1 MYPPSSIIARLR
13 QLLDR
18 GGHPLES
25 HFSFH
30 ALLGFL
36 PLPKYH
42 LVIVNKKHKV
52 GAIAQRWVYG
62 ISEWQ
67 LFPLQYVAKGV
78 AGVGGGGGGRT
89 SRYRELVEGYI
100 DLSKDFFFSYY
111 YDLTHS
117 LQHNLTVGERDS
129 RSGGSESG
137 QARRDS
143 GKESERAGML
153 DERKQKEAAE
163 ETTQLSTADSDAP
176 SASGSMV
183 KSASIPAFPS
193 RSGAAS
199 SLSSNSSLLTDVES
213 TLSDLSDSPSKSN
226 ASARP
231 TTPLSTALP
240 DGSNPW
246 ADLDTSF
253 AAAAN
258 APAAHS
264 SPLATPRSGS
274 RSSPLPG
281 PTSPSSRS
289 TPYLPPLPPRV
300 SAYADQWLWNF
311 YPAHTL
317 LSSLPLSSYWL
328 VPLVHGFFQQQLLRV
343 GHLDLLV
350 TLLARRS
357 RHYAGTRYIKRGIE
371 ARGHVANEVESEQI
385 IECIDRGS
393 AWFSN
398 STSYS
403 SVVILRGSIPLYWWQ
418 ENVHTMKPN
427 VVIATEQDNYT
438 ATRQHF
444 DDLRRRYG
452 DKIDILSLIKKEE
465 KNPQEMRLGY
475 AFTAA
480 VATLREAYKAEEVK
494 LEYQTYDF
502 LNMRHAKANVLRDVR
517 NLVAPA
523 VDAQGVFSHVNVIET
538 EEEKEDVSSASDL
551 LRRERRH
558 VSRSRQTGVV
568 RINCVDCLDRTNV
581 AMFCTGKAA
590 MKRQLQALGLLGAK
604 GEKVWPELVLVLQRF
619 YTQHGDRIAQQYA
632 GSGAM
637 HREALYDK
645 GQEEGEV
652 DTLDNNDL
660 ISGPSGGVGQATRD
674 RLTDEHNRDVA
685 AERDTQRT
693 SAPTAER
700 APKQKPGAGMAHNAI
715 SFAKRYYSNNVTD
728 VEKQQA
734 INVFLG
740 HFIPPADPRSKQVW
754 DCDPNT
760 ALHEF
765 DQRLAQHGD
774 NEPLFYP
781 PYNPN
786 CLVPVK
792 LAKRRARPTVASP
805 AASAATGREGSS
817 AVGVDG
823 GGSAQLGALFSRFYD
838 EKYNPTKLTS
848 LDAELSKQYA
858 RPLYV
863 GQPLLEVKEARER
876 DSRENKTPV
885 SVGSTGS
892 VEPSPLISSMSTS
905 YSSSS
910 NVPSLPLLDEA
921 EVSGG
926 PMSPSPRSRVDSGN
940 FELGPNARTSPAPMY
955 NTPPHSPSPHS
966 LSRHNSI
973 DQPSP
978 VHTFSPP
985 SPLQYLPPPNL
996 PIATPVAASS
1006 GGDAFNFNLSSG
1018 VVTAAHPGHKT
1029 GLAQAN
1035 AVANKVGA
1043 ATKSFF
1049 TKGLKTAFGAN
1060 RGAVGGAGVPVGA
1073 DKHLHRVRSSGNVHA
1088 AGGGGGVLAMPVA
1101 AGPPSL
1107 SASRSVDFNFLD
1119 AGTSVTLAH
1128 AHVASSNSVGPMSP
1142 TGTNSPRKGLPPQHG
1157 NLPSSSSFTANIPPP
1172 PPRNGPLSPIA
1183 AIPRDLNTGLTAFH
1197 DLLGGANIT
1206 QPFVQGQDSPRH
1218 LQTSK
1223 AEAEEKV
1230 PSSPAP
1236 PTVTVAA
1243 ASSIGED
1250 SNLPLA
1256 LVISPRLS
1264 VQMYEDRVFVARND
1278 EDLFNA
1284 YVDTQRL
1291 CQLAHNT
1298 TPWTDTWQ
1306 LQVATSPKG
1315 DGSLSPRSQFA
1326 SPLTGASTTP
1336 QQPQQPSTPL
1346 LLTSPSLA
1354 STGPSISDGSST
1366 ASTDAKA
1373 VSSVS
1378 QQLASELRGDV
1389 NLVTSTIPSAVNGV
1403 RSVEQNERLEAVGVD
1418 ALAESTEVPGESDE
1432 AAVAKL
1438 AGEIE

>member
-1 MYPPSSIIARLR
+1 MYPPAAIIGRLR

-52 GAIAQRWVYG
+52 GSIAQRWLYG
-62 ISEWQ
+62 ITDWT
-67 LFPLQYVAKGV
+67 LYPLQYRAKASG
-78 AGVGGGGGGRT
+78 GVGGVGGSGGGGRT
-89 SRYRELVEGYI
+89 SQYRELVAGYI
-100 DLSKDFFFSYY
+100 DLTKDFFFSYY

-117 LQHNLTVGERDS
+117 LQHNLEVGARDTGN
-129 RSGGSESG
+129 RREGDREAE
-137 QARRDS
+137 QATS
-143 GKESERAGML
+143 M
-153 DERKQKEAAE
+153 DERKQPEAADDSRRE
-163 ETTQLSTADSDAP
+163 ETSLP
-176 SASGSMV
+176 SVTENEISSSSSIV
-183 KSASIPAFPS
+183 KSISTSTFPS
-193 RSGAAS
+193 RSTLAS
-199 SLSSNSSLLTDVES
+199 SLSSTSSPLTDSES
-213 TLSDLSDSPSKSN
+213 TASELSGSPSQSTRN
-226 ASARP
+226 MRP
-231 TTPLSTALP
+231 TTPLS

-246 ADLDTSF
+246 ADLNTSF

-264 SPLATPRSGS
+264 SPLATPRS
-274 RSSPLPG
+274 RTPSSTSLTG
-281 PTSPSSRS
+281 PVSPSSRS

-300 SAYADQWLWNF
+300 SPYADQWLWNF
-311 YPAHTL
+311 YPAHNL
-317 LSSLPLSSYWL
+317 LASLPLSSYWL
-328 VPLVHGFFQQQLLRV
+328 VPLIHGFFQQQLLRV

-371 ARGHVANEVESEQI
+371 SRGHVANEVESEQI

-398 STSYS
+398 NTSYS

-418 ENVHTMKPN
+418 ENVHTMKPS
-427 VVIATEQDNYT
+427 VVIASDQDNYS
-438 ATRQHF
+438 AARAHF

-475 AFTAA
+475 AYTAA
-480 VATLREAYKAEEVK
+480 VATLREAYKADDSVR

-523 VDAQGVFSHVNVIET
+523 VEAQGVFSHVNVIET
-538 EEEKEDVSSASDL
+538 DDEKGDVESASDL

-558 VSRSRQTGVV
+558 VSCSRQAGVV

-581 AMFCTGKAA
+581 AMFCVGKAA
-590 MKRQLQALGLLGAK
+590 MKRQLQLLGLLGPK

-619 YTQHGDRIAQQYA
+619 YTLHGDRIAQQYA

-645 GQEEGEV
+645 GQEDEV

-660 ISGPSGGVGQATRD
+660 ISGGVGQATRD

-685 AERDTQRT
+685 AAEREKER
-693 SAPTAER
+693 SAAPTTER

-754 DCDPNT
+754 DMDP
-760 ALHEF
+760 AAAMHEF
-765 DQRLAQHGD
+765 DQRLAARDG
-774 NEPLFYP
+774 EPLFYP

-786 CLVPVK
+786 CLVPVT
-792 LAKRRARPTVASP
+792 LAKRRAVTATTSPVTAAAESVADT
-805 AASAATGREGSS
+805 SAA
-817 AVGVDG
+817 DG
-823 GGSAQLGALFSRFYD
+823 GGNTQLGQLFNRFYD

-848 LDAELSKQYA
+848 LEKELSKQYA
-858 RPLYV
+858 KPLYV
-863 GQPLLEVKEARER
+863 GQPLLEVKEAR
-876 DSRENKTPV
+876 DSKEKEKTPV
-885 SVGSTGS
+885 SVGSSGS
-892 VEPSPLISSMSTS
+892 VEPSPLIGSMSTS

-910 NVPSLPLLDEA
+910 VPSLPLLDETEA
-921 EVSGG
+921 GAG
-926 PMSPSPRSRVDSGN
+926 PMSPHSPRSRLDSGTL
-940 FELGPNARTSPAPMY
+940 ELGPNARMSPAPMY

-973 DQPSP
+973 DQQSPS
-978 VHTFSPP
+978 HASAPP
-985 SPLQYLPPPNL
+985 SPLHSLPPPSL
-996 PIATPVAASS
+996 PIATPVASTDFS
-1006 GGDAFNFNLSSG
+1006 LSSG
-1018 VVTAAHPGHKT
+1018 VVTAPHPGHKT

-1049 TKGLKTAFGAN
+1049 TKGIKSAFGAKA
-1060 RGAVGGAGVPVGA
+1060 GGGMAGAAVGGVGVAA
-1073 DKHLHRVRSSGNVHA
+1073 DKSLHRVRSSGNVHA
-1088 AGGGGGVLAMPVA
+1088 GGGGGGLAMPVSVP
-1101 AGPPSL
+1101 PPSL
-1107 SASRSVDFNFLD
+1107 SVSRSAEFNFLD
-1119 AGTSVTLAH
+1119 AGTAVTLAH
-1128 AHVASSNSVGPMSP
+1128 AHVAAANANGPMSP
-1142 TGTNSPRKGLPPQHG
+1142 TGTTSPRKGLPPTHG
-1157 NLPSSSSFTANIPPP
+1157 NLPSSSSFTTTQRAA
-1172 PPRNGPLSPIA
+1172 LSPIA
-1183 AIPRDLNTGLTAFH
+1183 AIPKDLTTGLTAFQ
-1197 DLLGGANIT
+1197 DLLGGVNLSL
-1206 QPFVQGQDSPRH
+1206 PLVHGQDSPR
-1218 LQTSK
+1218 QQPRSIK
-1223 AEAEEKV
+1223 GEVEEKV
-1230 PSSPAP
+1230 ARPQTP
-1236 PTVTVAA
+1236 PTVTVSGAGLDSEEQTVPSTLILSPT
-1243 ASSIGED
+1243 AS
-1250 SNLPLA
+1250 A
-1256 LVISPRLS
+1256 
-1264 VQMYEDRVFVARND
+1264 QQYEDRAFVPRND
-1278 EDLFNA
+1278 EELFHA
-1284 YVDTQRL
+1284 YVDTERL

-1306 LQVATSPKG
+1306 LQVATSPKQ
-1315 DGSLSPRSQFA
+1315 DMLSPRVA
-1326 SPLTGASTTP
+1326 LLSPLSAASNAPQQPLSPLQLQSPPNTSTRSPAATASTTP
-1336 QQPQQPSTPL
+1336 
-1346 LLTSPSLA
+1346 
-1354 STGPSISDGSST
+1354 
-1366 ASTDAKA
+1366 KV

-1378 QQLASELRGDV
+1378 QQLASEQAGDV
-1389 NLVTSTIPSAVNGV
+1389 SLVTSTIASAVDGV
-1403 RSVEQNERLEAVGVD
+1403 RSVEQNQRLEAAGVD
-1418 ALAESTEVPGESDE
+1418 ALAASTEVPGESDE